1 LTDPPG
7 IIEPTPLVVLGAA
20 IAMQALLQAMVSCGG
35 AVVIGVATAAGSDG
49 LASTW
54 GGLGR
59 CWSHSASHS

>member
-1 LTDPPG
+1 
-7 IIEPTPLVVLGAA
+7 
-20 IAMQALLQAMVSCGG
+20 MQALLQAMVSCGG